1 MEYSLQTFFTLYSHI
16 VCMQI
21 YIQYHYYPFHMRT
34 KTGSN
39 PGSTRFYEFRSHAPV
54 RRVLCRL
61 VTSVI
66 AKMAYQDSLLV
77 AILFTFLRLQRR
89 RALRRSTHQSGE
101 TARRRVAHF
110 RLRQK
115 QRRTFFLAAT
125 LSYFARATSAVRT
138 IWVKPRNHTS
148 L

>member
-1 MEYSLQTFFTLYSHI
+1 MQQRIMLPTTKHMHIPLSHAHQNR
-16 VCMQI
+16 VE
-21 YIQYHYYPFHMRT
+21 P
-34 KTGSN
+34 GLVN

-54 RRVLCRL
+54 SRALCRL

-89 RALRRSTHQSGE
+89 RALRRSTHLSRE
-101 TARRRVAHF
+101 TARGRRVAHF

-115 QRRTFFLAAT
+115 QRRTFFLAVT